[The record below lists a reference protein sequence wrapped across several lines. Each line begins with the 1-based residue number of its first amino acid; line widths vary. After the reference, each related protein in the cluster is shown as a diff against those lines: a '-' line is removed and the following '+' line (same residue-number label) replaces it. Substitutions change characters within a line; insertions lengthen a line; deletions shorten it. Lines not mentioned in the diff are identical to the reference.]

1 MAELV
6 NFVVPMK
13 LSVFFLLTSL
23 FLLSLS
29 TSSFAQQD
37 KIDCAKILDTEPYFV
52 KHKTAEQ
59 DVMLKRD
66 IQILKHCGNFD
77 SVDSLFFKGPILG
90 ALMLD
95 QSRLGKPATYR
106 TLIEMLTV
114 FRETE
119 SYKEFAKGMSLYRT
133 LKGKKVNLNE
143 WDTDKELFVRMGFTV
158 NDLEDFKAF
167 LTDPEHAKL
176 TYQEALTKY
185 MSEIEA
191 MRIDK

>member
-6 NFVVPMK
+6 NFVAPMK
-13 LSVFFLLTSL
+13 LSVFFLLAPL
-23 FLLSLS
+23 FLVSLS
-29 TSSFAQQD
+29 FSSFAQQD

-95 QSRLGKPATYR
+95 QTRLGKPATYR
-106 TLIEMLTV
+106 TLIEMLTT

-119 SYKEFAKGMSLYRT
+119 SYKDFAKGMLLYRT
-133 LKGKKVNLNE
+133 LKAKKINLNE
-143 WDTDKELFVRMGFTV
+143 WETDKELFVRMGFTV
-158 NDLEDFKAF
+158 NDLEDFKTF
-167 LTDPEHAKL
+167 LTVPEHSEL

>member
-1 MAELV
+1 
-6 NFVVPMK
+6 MK
-13 LSVFFLLTSL
+13 LSIFFLLAPF
-23 FLLSLS
+23 FLVSLS
-29 TSSFAQQD
+29 SPSFAQQD
-37 KIDCAKILDTEPYFV
+37 KIDCEKILDTEPYFV
-52 KHKTAEQ
+52 QHKTAEQ
-59 DVMLKRD
+59 DSLLKRD

-106 TLIEMLTV
+106 TLIEMLTT

-119 SYKEFAKGMSLYRT
+119 SYKEFAKGMLLYRT
-133 LKGKKVNLNE
+133 LKGKKVNLKE

-158 NDLEDFKAF
+158 NDLEDFKVF
-167 LTDPEHAKL
+167 LTDSEHEKL

>member
-1 MAELV
+1 
-6 NFVVPMK
+6 MK
-13 LSVFFLLTSL
+13 LSVFFLLAPLLVASL
-23 FLLSLS
+23 NS
-29 TSSFAQQD
+29 SSFAQQD
-37 KIDCAKILDTEPYFV
+37 KIDCEQILDTEPYFV

-77 SVDSLFFKGPILG
+77 SIDSTFFKGPILG

-95 QSRLGKPATYR
+95 QARLGKPATYR
-106 TLIEMLTV
+106 TLIEMLTA

-119 SYKEFAKGMSLYRT
+119 SYKDFAKGMLLYRT
-133 LKGKKVNLNE
+133 MKAKKVNLDE

-158 NDLEDFKAF
+158 NDLEDFKTF

-191 MRIDK
+191 LRIDK

>member
-1 MAELV
+1 
-6 NFVVPMK
+6 MK
-13 LSVFFLLTSL
+13 LSAFFLLAPL
-23 FLLSLS
+23 FLVSLS
-29 TSSFAQQD
+29 SPSFAQED
-37 KIDCAKILDTEPYFV
+37 KIDCEKILDTEPYFV

-59 DVMLKRD
+59 DSLLKRD
-66 IQILKHCGNFD
+66 IKILKHCGNFD

-106 TLIEMLTV
+106 TLIEMLTA

-119 SYKEFAKGMSLYRT
+119 SYKEFAKGMLLYRT
-133 LKGKKVNLNE
+133 LKGKKVNLKE
-143 WDTDKELFVRMGFTV
+143 WDTDKELFVRMGFTA
-158 NDLEDFKAF
+158 NDLEDFKVF
-167 LTDPEHAKL
+167 LTAPEHTKL